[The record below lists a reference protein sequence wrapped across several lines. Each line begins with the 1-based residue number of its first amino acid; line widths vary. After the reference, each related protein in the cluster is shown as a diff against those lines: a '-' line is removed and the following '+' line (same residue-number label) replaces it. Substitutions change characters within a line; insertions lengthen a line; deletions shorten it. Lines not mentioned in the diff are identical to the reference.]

1 MAYQTMGKQA
11 PMLKAHSTRGMATSI
26 AVKAGVDWDAIR
38 DLAEWTGD
46 QTFMRFYYRH
56 VENRSVAEA
65 VLDQA
70 E

>member
-1 MAYQTMGKQA
+1 MDHPIGFLDLIYWYFDT
-11 PMLKAHSTRGMATSI
+11 HI
-26 AVKAGVDWDAIR
+26 AFNLLVHPTNKKSSGSDS
-38 DLAEWTGD
+38 D
-46 QTFMRFYYRH
+46 QTFLRFYYRH

>member
-1 MAYQTMGKQA
+1 
-11 PMLKAHSTRGMATSI
+11 MATSI
-26 AVKAGVDWDAIR
+26 AVKAGVDWDSIR
-38 DLAEWTGD
+38 DLAGWTGD